1 MAKNLKRSNLEE
13 AEGVAGCVCVC
24 VVVIGSGRGICLWH
38 GLSQG
43 PETGTG
49 RARVELEL

>member
-13 AEGVAGCVCVC
+13 AEGVAGGVC